1 MELDGIKVFVKVV
14 EAGSFSQAAKLLG
27 MPNSTVSA
35 KVSALE
41 KRLGVMLLQR
51 TTRKLRAT
59 PAVETYFQQCVHAL
73 ERLEVAESELN
84 SAQREPQGLFRVTGP
99 ADIGDT
105 LLSTLLR
112 ALL

>member
-1 MELDGIKVFVKVV
+1 MDLDGIEVFVKVV

-27 MPNSTVSA
+27 MPNSTVSV

-59 PAVETYFQQCVHAL
+59 LA
-73 ERLEVAESELN
+73 
-84 SAQREPQGLFRVTGP
+84 G
-99 ADIGDT
+99 
-105 LLSTLLR
+105 
-112 ALL
+112 